1 MFCLDIVNFQEMLS
15 VEWSITDISEE
26 WQGIILS
33 WYFSLNDPLQLLDWL
48 NQRKTSQEFFSWNP
62 LRMDG
67 EFERGKSAVLRKL
80 GRTETGYFSRRSQSL
95 PTVLPTNWT
104 LGQRGRSEIS
114 QATSGPDWKSLIL
127 IVEHLNISKNQN
139 HIQRI
144 FSEEHLI
151 GLSCR
156 VQLYLMVDHG

>member
-1 MFCLDIVNFQEMLS
+1 MTRSYPVVPRRELAETTALCKVLLDMRDSSGPTMWINYS
-15 VEWSITDISEE
+15 SEE
-26 WQGIILS
+26 WQGVILS
-33 WYFSLNDPLQLLDWL
+33 WYFSNIHCNFSTDWTREKL
-48 NQRKTSQEFFSWNP
+48 PRNFSVSWNP

-67 EFERGKSAVLRKL
+67 EFEKREIRAVLRKL

-127 IVEHLNISKNQN
+127 IVE
-139 HIQRI
+139 
-144 FSEEHLI
+144 FEHF
-151 GLSCR
+151 
-156 VQLYLMVDHG
+156 